1 MIYYIPGYHSANDL
15 KMQRYQILDN
25 TICMSIFICPLD
37 RRGIE
42 VRLSRVEWS
51 VIHKF
56 HMLSNFIILFRIICK
71 ESRWSIY
78 VYNTLLYCNM
88 YMCGF
93 GFMLLHKF
101 KIIFSFWRRPDLN
114 PNPKFRWGWGILTQ
128 KQYWTLTQCSNKW
141 KRAPKLS
148 YYIYITSLK
157 ISLKQE
163 LLFKGTEKILGMP
176 MQIEFFKWL
185 IMLTLTQFFHF

>member
-1 MIYYIPGYHSANDL
+1 MESCQIYLDQSYTECNKWSTIFLFIILPMIWRCKDTKFLI
-15 KMQRYQILDN
+15 IC
-25 TICMSIFICPLD
+25 ICMSIFICPLD

-56 HMLSNFIILFRIICK
+56 HMLSYFIILFRIICK

-148 YYIYITSLK
+148 YYIYIISLK
-157 ISLKQE
+157 ISLNQE
-163 LLFKGTEKILGMP
+163 LLF
-176 MQIEFFKWL
+176 
-185 IMLTLTQFFHF
+185 

>member
-25 TICMSIFICPLD
+25 TICMSISSAHST
-37 RRGIE
+37 E
-42 VRLSRVEWS
+42 EES
-51 VIHKF
+51 
-56 HMLSNFIILFRIICK
+56 CK

-141 KRAPKLS
+141 KRAPKFS
-148 YYIYITSLK
+148 YYIYIISLK
-157 ISLKQE
+157 ISLKQKI
-163 LLFKGTEKILGMP
+163 LFKGTEKILSMP

>member
-1 MIYYIPGYHSANDL
+1 MESCQIYLDQSYTECNKWSTIFLVIILPMIWRCKDTKFL
-15 KMQRYQILDN
+15 
-25 TICMSIFICPLD
+25 SIFICPLD

-56 HMLSNFIILFRIICK
+56 HMLSKFIILFRIICK

-78 VYNTLLYCNM
+78 VYNALLYCNM

-128 KQYWTLTQCSNKW
+128 KQYWTLT
-141 KRAPKLS
+141 RALTSEKGHQNS
-148 YYIYITSLK
+148 VTTYILY
-157 ISLKQE
+157 
-163 LLFKGTEKILGMP
+163 P
-176 MQIEFFKWL
+176 
-185 IMLTLTQFFHF
+185 